1 MHTIDEKCDNSG
13 PVNFFKICH
22 VSVNGSFAVSHS
34 QVGIMKRWDYE
45 YLIPIL
51 ERWKYKEINAKVIA
65 VIDTTDTLA

>member
-13 PVNFFKICH
+13 PVNFYTKCH
-22 VSVNGSFAVSHS
+22 VSVNGSFAASHS

-51 ERWKYKEINAKVIA
+51 EQRNKEINAKVIA
-65 VIDTTDTLA
+65 VIDTTDTLP